1 MNTSQPMLKSWL
13 TFRHIS
19 SALKAGRLE
28 EAWHLLKEPAIR
40 RQEQAQEYLLRC
52 GIAFLAR
59 AKQLGK
65 QNNLTAAM
73 KDLTIAREAGV
84 EETTIALVKTDLLD
98 HKLAGVNAA
107 LNQGQPAQALTLIDA
122 LRQQKIAL
130 DQLESLEQLA
140 RAWLIAKEQAQRG
153 EFSQA
158 LVCIERV
165 HYQDIVALK
174 QLHAQWRQHLEKFPV
189 LCDQLHLAVQQQ
201 QWRQAVK
208 LADELLALAPEH
220 AEVRTARAKAWK
232 VLEPP
237 TVIHSPNKPVE
248 HAKPVPVEAPR
259 EEETPR
265 RLLCWIDGVGGYLLC
280 LSSRVSLGRA
290 TGDATVD
297 IPLFADVSRLHAYL
311 SRDSEGGYVLEA
323 VRPVQLN
330 GKSIE
335 KAVLKDG
342 DELSL
347 GSACKLRFRQPL
359 AVSGTARLELV
370 SRHRLPLSIDG
381 VLLMADACLMGDNTG
396 THVTVPGLT
405 RPLALVR
412 AGNGLAVQCAG
423 PFEIDGKPCK
433 GRAALTMKSTVT
445 ADEMRLKLEPVGA
458 RFQGK

>member
-1 MNTSQPMLKSWL
+1 MLKSWL
-13 TFRHIS
+13 TLRHIS

-40 RQEQAQEYLLRC
+40 QSEQAKEYLLRC

-65 QNNLTAAM
+65 QNNLVSAM
-73 KDLTIAREAGV
+73 KDLTLAREAGV
-84 EETTIALVKTDLLD
+84 EETTINLVKTELCDQN
-98 HKLAGVNAA
+98 LAGIKTA
-107 LNQGQPAQALTLIDA
+107 LDQGQPAQALALID
-122 LRQQKIAL
+122 LIKQQKVVAEKL
-130 DQLESLEQLA
+130 DTYSQIG

-153 EFSQA
+153 EFTQA
-158 LVCIERV
+158 LQCIERV
-165 HYQDIVALK
+165 NYHSIATLAS
-174 QLHAQWRQHLEKFPV
+174 LHAEWKRHQERFP
-189 LCDQLHLAVQQQ
+189 LMCDQLHQAVQQQ
-201 QWRQAVK
+201 QWRMVVK
-208 LADELLALAPEH
+208 QADELLAIAPEH
-220 AEVRTARAKAWK
+220 EELRKARAKAWK
-232 VLEPP
+232 ALEPP
-237 TVIHSPNKPVE
+237 TVLH
-248 HAKPVPVEAPR
+248 APR
-259 EEETPR
+259 HADAIREPKVEPLVTDEETPR

-323 VRPVQLN
+323 VRAVQVN
-330 GKSIE
+330 GKE
-335 KAVLKDG
+335 VQKTLLKDG

-359 AVSGTARLELV
+359 AVSGTARLELL

-381 VLLMADACLMGDNTG
+381 VILMADACLMGDNNQ

-412 AGNGLAVQCAG
+412 HGDGLAVQCAG
-423 PFEIDGKPCK
+423 QFEIDGKECK
-433 GRAALTMKSTVT
+433 GRAPLTNKSIVS
-445 ADEMRLKLEPVGA
+445 ADEMRLKLEPVGP
-458 RFQGK
+458 RFLGK

>member
-1 MNTSQPMLKSWL
+1 
-13 TFRHIS
+13 
-19 SALKAGRLE
+19 
-28 EAWHLLKEPAIR
+28 
-40 RQEQAQEYLLRC
+40 
-52 GIAFLAR
+52 
-59 AKQLGK
+59 
-65 QNNLTAAM
+65 
-73 KDLTIAREAGV
+73 
-84 EETTIALVKTDLLD
+84 
-98 HKLAGVNAA
+98 AGVNAA
-107 LNQGQPAQALTLIDA
+107 LHQGQPAQALTLIDT
-122 LRQQKIAL
+122 LRQQKVAL
-130 DQLESLEQLA
+130 DQLEPLEQLA
-140 RAWLIAKEQAQRG
+140 RAWLIAREQAQRG

-158 LVCIERV
+158 LLCIERV
-165 HYQDIVALK
+165 NYQDVPSLK
-174 QLHAQWRQHLEKFPV
+174 QLHAQWRQHLQKFPA
-189 LCDQLHLAVQQQ
+189 LCDQLHQAVQQQ
-201 QWRQAVK
+201 QWRHVVK

-237 TVIHSPNKPVE
+237 TIVHVPNKPPNNLIE
-248 HAKPVPVEAPR
+248 QAKPVPVEAPK

-280 LSSRVSLGRA
+280 LSPRVSLGRA

-323 VRPVQLN
+323 VRTVQLN
-330 GKSIE
+330 GKNVE

-412 AGNGLAVQCAG
+412 AGEGLAVQCAG

-433 GRAALTMKSTVT
+433 GRAPLTMKSTVT